1 MVEKA
6 VRDLMKP
13 RPWTIDASL
22 SIQDA
27 AHLMRVRDVSEVLV
41 TDDGELRGRL
51 ASHDIIVLAIAAG
64 RHPSTI
70 LAGESCRLDIPTV
83 AADVSREQALHH
95 MRAHGVGN
103 LPVVDDHRLVGTVWM
118 ADLAVAGDRYS
129 RV

>member
-41 TDDGELRGRL
+41 TDDGELRGKL
-51 ASHDIIVLAIAAG
+51 ADHHIIVLAIASG
-64 RHPSTI
+64 RHPSTV
-70 LAGESCRLDIPTV
+70 LAGESCVLDIPTV
-83 AADVSREQALHH
+83 AADISCGQALDH
-95 MRAHGVGN
+95 MRRHGVGN
-103 LPVVDDHRLVGTVWM
+103 LPVVDDRRIVGTVWM
-118 ADLAVAGDRYS
+118 ADLAVACDRYS